1 MDDQLIKL
9 KRWCEKMRGEIGDK
23 RTQDRRRIRV
33 IKKQV
38 GQKDVYV
45 VSIDLSGKNNK
56 RTVFMKK
63 VLNAK

>member
-1 MDDQLIKL
+1 
-9 KRWCEKMRGEIGDK
+9 MRGEIGDK